1 VIKVNTSGYGG
12 RRLKK
17 AILVH
22 TNDPRF
28 PELNL
33 SIAGNVQEVVSINPR
48 RVVLQGGADQV
59 LTQSVIIMP
68 RKEYS
73 FRIVETQANQNKNF
87 RYDLK
92 QINSADRSYY
102 LLKVENLRQKQ
113 GRYSGV
119 IVMKTDSELKP
130 NLTISVMGN
139 IFEKPATGK

>member
-1 VIKVNTSGYGG
+1 VIKVDTSGYGG

-28 PELNL
+28 PELSL
-33 SIAGNVQEVVSINPR
+33 SIAGKVQEVVSINPR
-48 RVVLQGGADQV
+48 RVVLQGVADQV
-59 LTQSVIIMP
+59 LTRSVVIMP

-73 FRIVETQANQNKNF
+73 FRIIETQANHNKNF

-92 QINSADRSYY
+92 QVNTADRSYY
-102 LLKVENLRQKQ
+102 LLTVENLRRKN

-119 IVMKTDSELKP
+119 IVMKTDSEFKP
-130 NLTISVMGN
+130 NLTVSVMGN